1 MFFSAKW
8 RSMVA
13 TDSLF
18 SRTRRFKRSS
28 FATSSASP
36 TVATPVPDNLERRF
50 AQLIARDDV
59 IVVLAGEVGFA
70 YLTLRPSP
78 YYDGP
83 VAMLEELYVAP
94 AHRGHGLGTQMM
106 ERVLSELEARG
117 AGEMQI
123 NVDEVDAGARRFY
136 ERHGFTNIEAGSRML
151 LYIREL

>member
-1 MFFSAKW
+1 MTAPVIRMATVGEAELVAKL
-8 RSMVA
+8 MHDFN
-13 TDSLF
+13 TEFD
-18 SRTRRFKRSS
+18 
-28 FATSSASP
+28 
-36 TVATPVPDNLERRF
+36 TPVPDNLERRF

-59 IVVLAGEVGFA
+59 LVVLAGEVGFA

-94 AHRGHGLGTQMM
+94 AHRGRGLGTRMI
-106 ERVLSELEARG
+106 ERVLSEIRKRG

-136 ERHGFTNIEAGSRML
+136 ERHCFTNIEAGSRML

>member
-1 MFFSAKW
+1 MGEAKL
-8 RSMVA
+8 VA
-13 TDSLF
+13 KLLHDFNTEFD
-18 SRTRRFKRSS
+18 
-28 FATSSASP
+28 
-36 TVATPVPDNLERRF
+36 TPMPENLERRF
-50 AQLIARDDV
+50 AQLIVRDDV
-59 IVVLAGEVGFA
+59 VVVLAGEVGFA

-94 AHRGHGLGTQMM
+94 AYRGRGLGTRMM
-106 ERVLSELEARG
+106 ERVLSEIRRRG

-151 LYIREL
+151 LFIREL

>member
-1 MFFSAKW
+1 MGEAELVAKLLHDFN
-8 RSMVA
+8 
-13 TDSLF
+13 TEFD
-18 SRTRRFKRSS
+18 
-28 FATSSASP
+28 TS
-36 TVATPVPDNLERRF
+36 VPENLERR
-50 AQLIARDDV
+50 
-59 IVVLAGEVGFA
+59 FA

-83 VAMLEELYVAP
+83 VTMLEELYVAP
-94 AHRGHGLGTQMM
+94 AHRGRGLGTRMM
-106 ERVLSELEARG
+106 ARVLSEIRKRG